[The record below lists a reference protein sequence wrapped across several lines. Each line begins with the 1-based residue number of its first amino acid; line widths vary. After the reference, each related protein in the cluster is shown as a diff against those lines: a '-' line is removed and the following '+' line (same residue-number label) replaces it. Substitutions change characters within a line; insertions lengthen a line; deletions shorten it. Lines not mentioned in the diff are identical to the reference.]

1 MNVRRMVMVMVMVML
16 FGCMVQGVSATNGTL
31 GCTSEYDTAAIT
43 STSEV
48 GIPNIWVYYEYTG
61 AVFGW
66 HSDSSHAAIIDAV
79 RYNVFDYSLYS
90 NSISIASYNIDNS
103 TRFYSGSGYVQA
115 SHFRVACRGYGVSPE
130 SEPFYAYQILA
141 FSEEPLST
149 ASGESCANTGEY
161 DIYADGI
168 FLYTDDIDG
177 NYSFP
182 IANGTSYNISYN
194 LDNTTEWHNFT
205 ASGSD
210 EIWDP
215 AYCTLPSLSG
225 TITALDGEG
234 IYNLNVT
241 LHDFYLYERDL
252 VDSTF
257 TDTDGAYNF
266 YINDSDDAGPYSLGV
281 SGYCNGGADCSAFRI
296 EAPINPGGE
305 SYVFDYTWHIP
316 QNVRID
322 LQYENGSAVSGA
334 LLNMKDLSSGT
345 GVWKT
350 TATDGYTTYTSLQSS
365 KVYADYHGGD
375 NSSGGSA
382 GSDVLHS
389 FQLVPN
395 GQYRWSQF
403 VLSIPNDYVNNTTI
417 PPILPPVDEVNKT
430 DISDMITDSTF
441 VVSVNDVLGAP
452 IPQATV
458 TASAADKN
466 YSGKFTGFTNTS
478 GQWSFP
484 KNSTVGQYDVS
495 AAMTC
500 FLPQTKTR
508 YSSADF
514 TLEYSRDAELP
525 GQDGNGT
532 GGWKSNNS
540 YSNWTMNGT
549 PSDEATTKTKLT
561 SWLTYFMYAIIIMM
575 MLTFFTKK

>member
-1 MNVRRMVMVMVMVML
+1 MYPSD
-16 FGCMVQGVSATNGTL
+16 GYISGSYSTTESISKIGVSTVSSDCSLSPLWIVNSVDYGNSSGSFSDYYYGATVTGICVLAGDLNIDHSPTEG
-31 GCTSEYDTAAIT
+31 
-43 STSEV
+43 STS
-48 GIPNIWVYYEYTG
+48 GRIMYYTT
-61 AVFGW
+61 VPP
-66 HSDSSHAAIIDAV
+66 V
-79 RYNVFDYSLYS
+79 
-90 NSISIASYNIDNS
+90 
-103 TRFYSGSGYVQA
+103 
-115 SHFRVACRGYGVSPE
+115 
-130 SEPFYAYQILA
+130 
-141 FSEEPLST
+141 
-149 ASGESCANTGEY
+149 ASGESCTGDGRFDFYTNGTWWGY
-161 DIYADGI
+161 DDVGG
-168 FLYTDDIDG
+168 D
-177 NYSFP
+177 YSFQITP
-182 IANGTSYNISYN
+182 GAPYNISYTSGS
-194 LDNTTEWHNFT
+194 DVEWHNFT
-205 ASGSD
+205 ATASNHT
-210 EIWDP
+210 WDP
-215 AYCTLPSLSG
+215 TCTLPSISG

-257 TDTDGAYNF
+257 TDPDGAYNF
-266 YINDSDDAGPYSLGV
+266 YINDSDDAGPYALSV
-281 SGYCNGGADCSAFRI
+281 SGYCNAGEDCTAFRI

-316 QNVRID
+316 QNIRVD
-322 LQYENGSAVSGA
+322 LQYENGSAVPGA
-334 LLNMKDLSSGT
+334 LLNMKNLPGSV

-403 VLSIPNDYVNNTTI
+403 VLSIPDDYVNNTTI

-466 YSGKFTGFTNTS
+466 YSGKFSGFTNTS

-484 KNSTVGQYDVS
+484 KNSTVAQYDVS
-495 AAMTC
+495 VAMTC

-514 TLEYSRDAELP
+514 TLEYSCDAELP

-575 MLTFFTKK
+575 MLTYFTKK